1 MPHDDALPVLFT
13 TDAPVVSAVEWA
25 LSARGAAD
33 DGHGRAAI
41 TGGYAAR
48 QLGEASSAAPC

>member
-13 TDAPVVSAVEWA
+13 TDAPVVAAVERA

-33 DGHGRAAI
+33 DGHGPHRDH
-41 TGGYAAR
+41 GRVRG
-48 QLGEASSAAPC
+48 LPVG